1 MATTYTSNRSGWV
14 TYAGVMAS
22 IAGVYNLLSGIAAIA
37 DDARLSQYPGLADI
51 DEVLYG
57 VDLSTWGWFWAIV
70 GGLQLV
76 TAGLIFARSIAG
88 QMLGIV
94 FASISAMLTVFI
106 MWIYPVWALVV
117 LALDMMI
124 IYALTAHGEEFE

>member
-1 MATTYTSNRSGWV
+1 
-14 TYAGVMAS
+14 MAS

-37 DDARLSQYPGLADI
+37 DDARLSQYPGLSNI

-70 GGLQLV
+70 GGVQLV
-76 TAGLIFARSIAG
+76 TAGLIFARSKAG

-106 MWIYPVWALVV
+106 MWIYPIWALVV
-117 LALDMMI
+117 LTLNMMI
-124 IYALTAHGEEFE
+124 IHALTAHGEEFE